1 MARTDLR
8 AVRPSI
14 TLVDSCVLI
23 DVSDPTSKWHA
34 WSSAALVEAADQ
46 GVIVINPIVYAE
58 MAAGIPSI
66 EELEAALPPEDYRR
80 EPLPYEAGFL
90 AAKAYANYR
99 RRGCA
104 KTAPLPD
111 FYVGA
116 HAAVRDY
123 RLLSRDSTRY
133 RTYFPSVRLI
143 APE

>member
-1 MARTDLR
+1 VARTDSR
-8 AVRPSI
+8 AVAPSI

-23 DVSDPTSKWHA
+23 DVIDPMSKWHE
-34 WSSAALVEAADQ
+34 WSSGALAAAADQ

-58 MAAGIPSI
+58 MAAGIPTI
-66 EELEAALPPEDYRR
+66 EELDAALPPEDYRR

-90 AAKAYANYR
+90 AAKAYVAYR
-99 RRGCA
+99 RRGGA
-104 KTAPLPD
+104 KAAPLPD

-116 HAAVRDY
+116 HAAIRGY

-143 APE
+143 APD